1 MFYINLGIVMK
12 VINRILLYICILAY
26 NPMAY
31 ADEET
36 EKLKVYVNKLITDG
50 YNIVNDAN
58 LSAADKVNRSS
69 TLIRA
74 NLHLDWMAE
83 YTLGRHK
90 KNLSAGKI
98 KEFTE
103 VYSKFIVQAYA
114 DLSKNYSNVKAVV
127 RKVNKVDDNVFL
139 VSMEIFK
146 KDSDSPVAVDYL
158 VHKLAN
164 AKQNPYKVGDIITEG
179 VSILNS
185 QQTEFDNVISNNGI
199 DALINNLKEKLSKN
213 N

>member
-1 MFYINLGIVMK
+1 MK
-12 VINRILLYICILAY
+12 IINRILLYICILAY

-36 EKLKVYVNKLITDG
+36 EKLKVYFNNLITDG

-74 NLHLDWMAE
+74 NLHLDWMAK

-90 KNLSAGKI
+90 KSLSAKKI

-127 RKVNKVDDNVFL
+127 KKVNKVDDNVFL

-164 AKQNPYKVGDIITEG
+164 AKQNPYKVGDMITEG

-185 QQTEFDNVISNNGI
+185 QQTEFYNVISNNGI

>member
-1 MFYINLGIVMK
+1 MK

>member
-1 MFYINLGIVMK
+1 
-12 VINRILLYICILAY
+12 
-26 NPMAY
+26 MAY

-36 EKLKVYVNKLITDG
+36 EKLKVYVNNLITDG

-74 NLHLDWMAE
+74 NLHLDWMAK

-90 KNLSAGKI
+90 KSLSAEKI

-127 RKVNKVDDNVFL
+127 KKVNKVDDNVFL

-158 VHKLAN
+158 VHKLTN

-199 DALINNLKEKLSKN
+199 DALISNLKEKLSKN

>member
-1 MFYINLGIVMK
+1 MK
-12 VINRILLYICILAY
+12 VINRILLCISILVC
-26 NPMAY
+26 NPLAY
-31 ADEET
+31 ADEDA
-36 EKLKVYVNKLITDG
+36 EKLKVYVNNLITDG

-58 LSAADKVNRSS
+58 LPADEKVKRSS
-69 TLIRA
+69 TLIRT
-74 NLHLDWMAE
+74 NLHLDWMAK

-90 KNLSAGKI
+90 KSLSDAKI
-98 KEFTE
+98 KVFTE

-114 DLSKNYSNVKAVV
+114 DLSKNYSDVKAVV
-127 RKVNKVDDNVFL
+127 KKVNKVDDNVFL

-199 DALINNLKEKLSKN
+199 DALISNLKEKLSKN